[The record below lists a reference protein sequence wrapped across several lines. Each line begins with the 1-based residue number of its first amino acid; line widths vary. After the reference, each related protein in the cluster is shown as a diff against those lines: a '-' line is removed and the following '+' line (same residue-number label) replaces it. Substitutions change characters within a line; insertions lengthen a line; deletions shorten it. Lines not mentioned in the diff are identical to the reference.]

1 MTSTITFMT
10 TSSLLLCHFLMNKD
24 RKTSMVSFWRS
35 FTELSNGHGF
45 CYVFLIGW
53 IRIFKNLLFRFFLCY
68 GYVIERNWDEVTER
82 SWENMINKSWDNIIE
97 KTQDIVIDQ
106 TRHWQDFGWRYEQ
119 YLNNIIDKFKNVIE
133 RIGIT
138 SLKRFGTILLR

>member
-1 MTSTITFMT
+1 MDFAMFF
-10 TSSLLLCHFLMNKD
+10 SLDELEFL
-24 RKTSMVSFWRS
+24 KT
-35 FTELSNGHGF
+35 
-45 CYVFLIGW
+45 
-53 IRIFKNLLFRFFLCY
+53 FLCY